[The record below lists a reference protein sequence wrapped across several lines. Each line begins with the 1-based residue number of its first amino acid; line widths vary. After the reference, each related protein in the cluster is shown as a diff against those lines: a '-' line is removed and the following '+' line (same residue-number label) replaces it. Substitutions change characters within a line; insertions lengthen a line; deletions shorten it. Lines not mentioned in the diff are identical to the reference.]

1 MKIPDKVRV
10 GEKLSARWLNQLID
24 CLKELARA
32 ANMAGNGTSTSS
44 IEYSGSD
51 MRDTKYRG
59 TGGTDLQE
67 FRVVPFQLRLKPKH
81 LCGVSADGN
90 WPKIAQMKA
99 GAILDYMGKTH
110 PVPKGATIYD
120 YTEGWVD
127 LGTFSEALTKIYCTI
142 KQNYKG
148 EILSAEIKKTE
159 EKFVPWGKTES
170 NLKGD
175 GVLSVFI
182 GSYQLRKI
190 EEVNRAHIY
199 QAHCGT
205 LDLQTIQVEKLFDA
219 DEEAKEEAESG
230 SNVESDNYYTAPE
243 SEEYES
249 KPAGLFRKRDE
260 HLFIFKKLICGE
272 GLRLTDG
279 KNLRIK
285 LRRANSVWPDG
296 SGTQESLEEGE
307 PVITLGGVED
317 IVFDK
322 EISAPELDS
331 GIIRI
336 PLADTL
342 EEITGA
348 ICGLEVS
355 YAPAM
360 LEDDGTVTFLGEDGS
375 RLPQG
380 AAAQAEGGSGSGS
393 GDGPYINEIVE
404 GVIYITIPIF
414 VDAPSASASLSMSV
428 SESEIASVSESDSA
442 SLSASQS
449 ESETESFS
457 DSASDSASESLSAS
471 ASASDSASGSASDSA
486 SESSSASVSA
496 SLEDSASDSVG
507 GSGSTGGGSTGDST
521 QPGSAWEPDDES
533 ESDSASGSTS
543 GSGSASAAD
552 SASGSIVDSG
562 SEQSSSESS
571 TPPGSSPSEG
581 GSTAGSSPEES
592 TPPGSSSAG
601 GSSSS
606 GSGGGSGES
615 SDTPGSGCDC
625 ADKLKALEERIASL
639 EARVAALEAEKESN
653 SGSSVDSNPG
663 SSSSGGCN
671 CQCGDLLAQIQ
682 AAVAAEAQAI
692 ANSISYSVSVNG
704 TAIATTEYGTLVAD
718 TTGSISGSGATVHS
732 NIHY

>member
-1 MKIPDKVRV
+1 MKLPDKVRV
-10 GEKLSARWLNQLID
+10 GETLSARWLNQVVD
-24 CLKELARA
+24 CLKELAKA
-32 ANMAGNGTSTSS
+32 SNVGSGSSTSS

-51 MRDTKYRG
+51 YRDTKYRG

-67 FRVVPFQLRLKPKH
+67 FRVVPFQLRLKPKQ
-81 LCGVSADGN
+81 LCEVSADGN
-90 WPKIAQMKA
+90 WPKIAQIKA
-99 GAILDYMGKTH
+99 GAIIDYMGKTYS
-110 PVPKGATIYD
+110 VPEGATIYD

-127 LGTFSEALTKIYCTI
+127 LGEFSEALTKIYCII

-148 EILSAEIKKTE
+148 EILSANFKKAE
-159 EKFVPWGKTES
+159 EKFVPWGKTDTNQE
-170 NLKGD
+170 GE
-175 GVLSVFI
+175 GTLSVFI
-182 GSYQLRKI
+182 GSYQLKR
-190 EEVNRAHIY
+190 EEDVNRARIY
-199 QAHCGT
+199 QAHTGT

-219 DEEAKEEAESG
+219 DEEAKEESTGSGSGAGSAAES
-230 SNVESDNYYTAPE
+230 ENYYTAPE

-414 VDAPSASASLSMSV
+414 VDAPSASASLSMSA
-428 SESEIASVSESDSA
+428 SESESASVSESDSA

-507 GSGSTGGGSTGDST
+507 GSGSTGGGSTGGST

-533 ESDSASGSTS
+533 ESDSASGSAS

-592 TPPGSSSAG
+592 TPPGGSVPGESLPG
-601 GSSSS
+601 GSTPGGSVPGGSIPGS
-606 GSGGGSGES
+606 EGSGCC
-615 SDTPGSGCDC
+615 GCDC
-625 ADKLKALEERIASL
+625 ATKLAEMAAQITALEQRIAEL
-639 EARVAALEAEKESN
+639 EKKE
-653 SGSSVDSNPG
+653 
-663 SSSSGGCN
+663 CN

-682 AAVAAEAQAI
+682 AAIAAEAQAI

>member
-159 EKFVPWGKTES
+159 DKFVPWGKTES

-219 DEEAKEEAESG
+219 DEEAKEEGESG

-260 HLFIFKKLICGE
+260 HLFVFKKLICGE
-272 GLRLTDG
+272 GLELADG
-279 KNLRIK
+279 KNLKIT
-285 LRRANSVWPDG
+285 LRRANSEWSNG
-296 SGTQESLEEGE
+296 SGDASSQSSDA
-307 PVITLGGVED
+307 PVITIGGVED
-317 IVFDK
+317 IVFDS
-322 EISAPELDS
+322 EILEPEIDM

-336 PLADTL
+336 PFADT
-342 EEITGA
+342 IKDVTGV
-348 ICGLEVS
+348 ISGLVVR
-355 YAPAM
+355 YAPAI
-360 LEDDGTVTFLGEDGS
+360 LNDDGSVTFLGEDGS
-375 RLPQG
+375 RLPDTPAPVDAG
-380 AAAQAEGGSGSGS
+380 SDSASGSGAAS
-393 GDGPYINEIVE
+393 YHNQIVK

-414 VDAPSASASLSMSV
+414 QEGSG
-428 SESEIASVSESDSA
+428 
-442 SLSASQS
+442 SQ
-449 ESETESFS
+449 
-457 DSASDSASESLSAS
+457 SLSAS
-471 ASASDSASGSASDSA
+471 ASASDSSSGSGSYEDTESASDSA
-486 SESSSASVSA
+486 TGSI
-496 SLEDSASDSVG
+496 SDTV
-507 GSGSTGGGSTGDST
+507 TG
-521 QPGSAWEPDDES
+521 
-533 ESDSASGSTS
+533 SASGSGSGS
-543 GSGSASAAD
+543 GSGSASASD
-552 SASGSIVDSG
+552 SGSASGSSSASDSG
-562 SEQSSSESS
+562 SASASASISGSESVAGSTVDSSPDGSTTEDS
-571 TPPGSSPSEG
+571 TPGGSTPGESIPGGSTPGGSVPGGSSP
-581 GSTAGSSPEES
+581 GSV
-592 TPPGSSSAG
+592 G
-601 GSSSS
+601 GSSSV
-606 GSGGGSGES
+606 
-615 SDTPGSGCDC
+615 GCDC
-625 ADKLKALEERIASL
+625 AAKLEEMAAKIAALEERIAEL
-639 EARVAALEAEKESN
+639 EKKE
-653 SGSSVDSNPG
+653 
-663 SSSSGGCN
+663 CT
-671 CQCGDLLAQIQ
+671 CKCGDLLAQIQ

-692 ANSISYSVSVNG
+692 AASINYEVSVNG
-704 TAIATTEYGTLVAD
+704 AVVTTTEYGTLVAD
-718 TTGSISGSGATVHS
+718 TTGSVTANGASASS
-732 NIHY
+732 NIHYE

>member
-81 LCGVSADGN
+81 LCGVSADGH

-159 EKFVPWGKTES
+159 DKFVPWGKTES

-414 VDAPSASASLSMSV
+414 VDAPSASASLSMSA
-428 SESEIASVSESDSA
+428 SESESASASEPFTASVSESA
-442 SLSASQS
+442 SY
-449 ESETESFS
+449 
-457 DSASDSASESLSAS
+457 DASDSRYDTLSGSASMSESTSESASGSMSESAS
-471 ASASDSASGSASDSA
+471 ASASASASSSESGSSSTSDSASGSAS
-486 SESSSASVSA
+486 
-496 SLEDSASDSVG
+496 ASDVG
-507 GSGSTGGGSTGDST
+507 
-521 QPGSAWEPDDES
+521 
-533 ESDSASGSTS
+533 
-543 GSGSASAAD
+543 
-552 SASGSIVDSG
+552 SASGSIMG
-562 SEQSSSESS
+562 SSSTDISASTEASSSSE
-571 TPPGSSPSEG
+571 G
-581 GSTAGSSPEES
+581 S

-615 SDTPGSGCDC
+615 CDTPGSGCDC

-682 AAVAAEAQAI
+682 EAVAAEAQAI

-718 TTGSISGSGATVHS
+718 TSGSISGSGATVHS

>member
-127 LGTFSEALTKIYCTI
+127 LGAFSEGLTKIYCTI

-148 EILSAEIKKTE
+148 EILSAEIKKSE
-159 EKFVPWGKTES
+159 DKFVPWGKTES

-205 LDLQTIQVEKLFDA
+205 LDLQTIQIEKLFDA
-219 DEEAKEEAESG
+219 DEEAKEDAGSG
-230 SNVESDNYYTAPE
+230 SNVGSDNYYTAPE

-296 SGTQESLEEGE
+296 SSTQESLKEGE

-317 IVFDK
+317 IVFASD
-322 EISAPELDS
+322 ITMPELAS

-342 EEITGA
+342 KEATGA
-348 ICGLEVS
+348 ISGLEVS

-414 VDAPSASASLSMSV
+414 VDAPSSSASLSMSV
-428 SESEIASVSESDSA
+428 SESESASVSESDSA

-533 ESDSASGSTS
+533 KSDSASGSAS

-552 SASGSIVDSG
+552 SASGSIVDSA
-562 SEQSSSESS
+562 SEQSSSEGS
-571 TPPGSSPSEG
+571 TPPGSSSSEG

-592 TPPGSSSAG
+592 TPPGDSVP
-601 GSSSS
+601 
-606 GSGGGSGES
+606 GES
-615 SDTPGSGCDC
+615 SPGGSTPGSSVPGGSIPGLEGSGCCGCDC
-625 ADKLKALEERIASL
+625 ATKLAEMAAQITALEQRIAEL
-639 EARVAALEAEKESN
+639 EKKE
-653 SGSSVDSNPG
+653 
-663 SSSSGGCN
+663 CN
-671 CQCGDLLAQIQ
+671 CKCGDLLGQIQ
-682 AAVAAEAQAI
+682 ASVAAEAQAI
-692 ANSISYSVSVNG
+692 VNSISYSVSVNG
-704 TAIATTEYGTLVAD
+704 TAIATTEYGTLVSD

>member
-1 MKIPDKVRV
+1 MKLPEKVRV
-10 GEKLSARWLNQLID
+10 GETLSARWLNQVVD
-24 CLKELARA
+24 CLKELAKA
-32 ANMAGNGTSTSS
+32 SNVGSGSSTSS

-51 MRDTKYRG
+51 YRDTKYRG

-148 EILSAEIKKTE
+148 EILSAEIKKSE
-159 EKFVPWGKTES
+159 DKFVPWGKTES

-219 DEEAKEEAESG
+219 DEEAKEDAGSG
-230 SNVESDNYYTAPE
+230 SNVGSDNYYTAPE

-414 VDAPSASASLSMSV
+414 VDAPSASASLSMSA
-428 SESEIASVSESDSA
+428 SESESASVNESDSA

-507 GSGSTGGGSTGDST
+507 GSGSTGGGSTGGST

-533 ESDSASGSTS
+533 ESDSASGSAS

-562 SEQSSSESS
+562 SEQSSSEGS

-592 TPPGSSSAG
+592 TPPGDSVPGESSPGGSTPGGSVPGGSIPG
-601 GSSSS
+601 GSS
-606 GSGGGSGES
+606 
-615 SDTPGSGCDC
+615 PGSEGSSCCGCDC
-625 ADKLKALEERIASL
+625 ATKLAEMAAQITALEQRIAEL
-639 EARVAALEAEKESN
+639 EKEE
-653 SGSSVDSNPG
+653 
-663 SSSSGGCN
+663 CN
-671 CQCGDLLAQIQ
+671 CKCGDLLGQIQ

-692 ANSISYSVSVNG
+692 ASSISYSVSVNG

-718 TTGSISGSGATVHS
+718 TSGSISGSGATVHS

>member
-1 MKIPDKVRV
+1 MKLPEKVRV
-10 GEKLSARWLNQLID
+10 GETLSARWLNQVVD
-24 CLKELARA
+24 CLKELAKA
-32 ANMAGNGTSTSS
+32 SNVGSGSSTSS

-51 MRDTKYRG
+51 YRDTKYRG

-127 LGTFSEALTKIYCTI
+127 LGTFSEGLTKIYCTI

-148 EILSAEIKKTE
+148 EILSAEIKKSE
-159 EKFVPWGKTES
+159 DKFVPWGKTES

-414 VDAPSASASLSMSV
+414 VDAPSASASLSMSA
-428 SESEIASVSESDSA
+428 SESESASVSESDSA

-507 GSGSTGGGSTGDST
+507 GSGSTGGGSTGGST

-533 ESDSASGSTS
+533 ESDSASGSAS

-562 SEQSSSESS
+562 SEQSSSEGS
-571 TPPGSSPSEG
+571 TPPGSSSSEG

-592 TPPGSSSAG
+592 TPPG
-601 GSSSS
+601 GSVP
-606 GSGGGSGES
+606 GES
-615 SDTPGSGCDC
+615 SPGGSTPGGSVPGGSIPGSEGSSCCGCDC
-625 ADKLKALEERIASL
+625 ATKLAEMAAQITALEQRIAEL
-639 EARVAALEAEKESN
+639 EKKE
-653 SGSSVDSNPG
+653 
-663 SSSSGGCN
+663 CN

-682 AAVAAEAQAI
+682 AAISAEAQAI

-718 TTGSISGSGATVHS
+718 TTGSISGCGATVHS

>member
-24 CLKELARA
+24 CLKELAKA
-32 ANMAGNGTSTSS
+32 ANMSGNGTSTSS

-59 TGGTDLQE
+59 TGGADLQE

-81 LCGVSADGN
+81 LCDVSADGS

-99 GAILDYMGKTH
+99 GAILDYMGKTR
-110 PVPKGATIYD
+110 PVPEGATLYD
-120 YTEGWVD
+120 YTDGWVD
-127 LGTFSEALTKIYCTI
+127 IGGFSEQLQKVFCII

-148 EILSAEIKKTE
+148 EIISAEIKNE
-159 EKFVPWGKTES
+159 EQDFVPWGKTEE
-170 NLKGD
+170 NAKGE

-190 EEVNRAHIY
+190 QEVNRAHIY

-205 LDLQTIQVEKLFDA
+205 LDLQTVQVEKCFDA
-219 DEEAKEEAESG
+219 DEEAKEDAESG

-380 AAAQAEGGSGSGS
+380 AAAQAEGSSGSGS

-414 VDAPSASASLSMSV
+414 VDAPSASASLSMSA
-428 SESEIASVSESDSA
+428 SESESASASEPFTASVSESASYDASDSRYDT
-442 SLSASQS
+442 L
-449 ESETESFS
+449 S
-457 DSASDSASESLSAS
+457 DSASASTSGSMSESASESAS
-471 ASASDSASGSASDSA
+471 ASASASESGSSSTSDSASGSASASDVGSA
-486 SESSSASVSA
+486 SGSV
-496 SLEDSASDSVG
+496 V
-507 GSGSTGGGSTGDST
+507 GSGSTIESGDI
-521 QPGSAWEPDDES
+521 PGSED
-533 ESDSASGSTS
+533 TS
-543 GSGSASAAD
+543 MAG
-552 SASGSIVDSG
+552 SASGSIMG
-562 SEQSSSESS
+562 SSSTDISASTEASSSSE
-571 TPPGSSPSEG
+571 G
-581 GSTAGSSPEES
+581 S

-639 EARVAALEAEKESN
+639 EARVAALEAEKGSN

-682 AAVAAEAQAI
+682 AAIAAEAQAI

-718 TTGSISGSGATVHS
+718 TSGSISGSGATVHS

>member
-24 CLKELARA
+24 CLKELAKA
-32 ANMAGNGTSTSS
+32 ANMSGNGTSTSS

-59 TGGTDLQE
+59 TGGADLQE

-81 LCGVSADGN
+81 LCDVSADGS

-99 GAILDYMGKTH
+99 GAILDYMGKTR
-110 PVPKGATIYD
+110 PVPEGATLYD
-120 YTEGWVD
+120 YTDGWVD
-127 LGTFSEALTKIYCTI
+127 IGGFSEQLQKVFCII

-148 EILSAEIKKTE
+148 EIISAEIKNE
-159 EKFVPWGKTES
+159 EQDFVPWGKTEE
-170 NLKGD
+170 NAKGE

-190 EEVNRAHIY
+190 QEVNRAHIY

-205 LDLQTIQVEKLFDA
+205 LDLQTVQVEKCFDA
-219 DEEAKEEAESG
+219 DEEAKEDAESG

-380 AAAQAEGGSGSGS
+380 AAAQAEGSSGSGS

-428 SESEIASVSESDSA
+428 SESESASVSESDSA

-507 GSGSTGGGSTGDST
+507 GSGSTGGGSTGGST
-521 QPGSAWEPDDES
+521 QPGSAWKPDDES
-533 ESDSASGSTS
+533 ESDSASGSAS
-543 GSGSASAAD
+543 GSGTASAAD

-562 SEQSSSESS
+562 SEQSSSEGS
-571 TPPGSSPSEG
+571 TPPGSSSSEG

-592 TPPGSSSAG
+592 TPPGDSVP
-601 GSSSS
+601 
-606 GSGGGSGES
+606 GES
-615 SDTPGSGCDC
+615 SPGGSTPGGSVPGGSIPGSEGSGCCGCDC
-625 ADKLKALEERIASL
+625 ATKLAEMAAQITALEQRIAEL
-639 EARVAALEAEKESN
+639 EKKE
-653 SGSSVDSNPG
+653 
-663 SSSSGGCN
+663 CN
-671 CQCGDLLAQIQ
+671 CKCGDLLGQIQ

-718 TTGSISGSGATVHS
+718 TSGSISGSGATVHS

>member
-1 MKIPDKVRV
+1 MKLPEKVRV
-10 GEKLSARWLNQLID
+10 GETLSARWLNQVVD
-24 CLKELARA
+24 CLKELAKA
-32 ANMAGNGTSTSS
+32 SNVGSGSSTSS

-51 MRDTKYRG
+51 YRDTKYRG

-190 EEVNRAHIY
+190 QEVNRAHIY

-205 LDLQTIQVEKLFDA
+205 LDLQTVQVEKLFDEK
-219 DEEAKEEAESG
+219 EEAKEDAGSG
-230 SNVESDNYYTAPE
+230 SNVGSDNYYTAPE

-322 EISAPELDS
+322 EISMPELDS

-414 VDAPSASASLSMSV
+414 VDAPSASASLSMSA
-428 SESEIASVSESDSA
+428 SESESSSVSESYSTSLSA
-442 SLSASQS
+442 SLSG
-449 ESETESFS
+449 SETESSS

-486 SESSSASVSA
+486 SESTSASVSA

-507 GSGSTGGGSTGDST
+507 GSGSTDTDGSTGGST
-521 QPGSAWEPDDES
+521 QPGSVWEPDDES
-533 ESDSASGSTS
+533 ESDSASGSES
-543 GSGSASAAD
+543 ASDSASASHAD
-552 SASGSIVDSG
+552 SASGSIADSG
-562 SEQSSSESS
+562 SEQSSSEGS
-571 TPPGSSPSEG
+571 TPPGSSSPEG
-581 GSTAGSSPEES
+581 GSTEGSSPEES
-592 TPPGSSSAG
+592 TPPGDSVPGESSPGGSTPGGSVPG
-601 GSSSS
+601 GSSPGSE
-606 GSGGGSGES
+606 GSGGC
-615 SDTPGSGCDC
+615 GCDC
-625 ADKLKALEERIASL
+625 AAKLAEMAAQIEALEQRIAEL
-639 EARVAALEAEKESN
+639 EKKE
-653 SGSSVDSNPG
+653 
-663 SSSSGGCN
+663 CT
-671 CQCGDLLAQIQ
+671 CKCGDLLGQIQ
-682 AAVAAEAQAI
+682 AAVAAEAQTI
-692 ANSISYSVSVNG
+692 ANSISYEVSVNG

-718 TTGSISGSGATVHS
+718 TTGSISGSGASVHS

>member
-127 LGTFSEALTKIYCTI
+127 LGTFSEGLTKIYCTI

-148 EILSAEIKKTE
+148 EIISAEIKKTE
-159 EKFVPWGKTES
+159 EKFVPWGKTSE
-170 NLKGD
+170 NQKGD

-182 GSYQLRKI
+182 GSYQLQNI

-219 DEEAKEEAESG
+219 DDEAKEEAENG

-249 KPAGLFRKRDE
+249 KPAGLFRKRDV

-322 EISAPELDS
+322 EISTPELDS

-342 EEITGA
+342 KEATGA
-348 ICGLEVS
+348 ISGLEVS

-414 VDAPSASASLSMSV
+414 VDGSMSQSMSL
-428 SESEIASVSESDSA
+428 SESESA
-442 SLSASQS
+442 S
-449 ESETESFS
+449 ESETESLSASATESESGSESISASASVSASGS
-457 DSASDSASESLSAS
+457 DSASESESLSAS

-486 SESSSASVSA
+486 SGSA
-496 SLEDSASDSVG
+496 SASDVGSASGSVV
-507 GSGSTGGGSTGDST
+507 GSGSTIESGDI
-521 QPGSAWEPDDES
+521 PGSEV
-533 ESDSASGSTS
+533 TS
-543 GSGSASAAD
+543 MAG
-552 SASGSIVDSG
+552 SASGSIAG
-562 SEQSSSESS
+562 SSSTDISASTEASSSSE
-571 TPPGSSPSEG
+571 G
-581 GSTAGSSPEES
+581 S

-606 GSGGGSGES
+606 GSSGDSGES
-615 SDTPGSGCDC
+615 SDTPGSACDC

-639 EARVAALEAEKESN
+639 EARVATLEAEKESN

>member
-159 EKFVPWGKTES
+159 DKFVPWGKTES

-249 KPAGLFRKRDE
+249 KPAGLFRKQDE

-285 LRRANSVWPDG
+285 IRRANSVWPDG

-414 VDAPSASASLSMSV
+414 VDAPSATASLSMSV
-428 SESEIASVSESDSA
+428 SESESASVSESDSA

-507 GSGSTGGGSTGDST
+507 GSGSTGGGSTGGST

-533 ESDSASGSTS
+533 ESDSASGSAS

-562 SEQSSSESS
+562 SEQSSSEDS
-571 TPPGSSPSEG
+571 TPPGSSSSEG

-592 TPPGSSSAG
+592 TPPGDSVPGESSPGGSTPGGSVPGGSIPG
-601 GSSSS
+601 GSS
-606 GSGGGSGES
+606 
-615 SDTPGSGCDC
+615 PGSEGSSCCGCDC
-625 ADKLKALEERIASL
+625 ATKLAEMAAQITALEQRIAEL
-639 EARVAALEAEKESN
+639 EKKE
-653 SGSSVDSNPG
+653 
-663 SSSSGGCN
+663 CN
-671 CQCGDLLAQIQ
+671 CKCGDLLGQIQ

>member
-10 GEKLSARWLNQLID
+10 GEKLSARWLNQLVD
-24 CLKELARA
+24 CLKELAKA
-32 ANMAGNGTSTSS
+32 ANMAGNGSSTSS

-67 FRVVPFQLRLKPKH
+67 FRVAPFQLRLKPKH

-99 GAILDYMGKTH
+99 GVILDYMGKTH
-110 PVPKGATIYD
+110 PVPKGATIFD

-127 LGTFSEALTKIYCTI
+127 LGAFSEDLTKIYCTI

-148 EILSAEIKKTE
+148 EILSVEIKKSE
-159 EKFVPWGKTES
+159 DKFVPWGKTES
-170 NLKGD
+170 NQKGD
-175 GVLSVFI
+175 GTLSVFI

-205 LDLQTIQVEKLFDA
+205 LDLQTIQIEKLFDEK
-219 DEEAKEEAESG
+219 EEAKEDADSG
-230 SNVESDNYYTAPE
+230 SNVESENYYTAPE

-285 LRRANSVWPDG
+285 LRRANTVWPDG

-322 EISAPELDS
+322 EISTPELDS

-348 ICGLEVS
+348 ISGLEVS
-355 YAPAM
+355 YVPAM

-380 AAAQAEGGSGSGS
+380 AAVQAEGGSGSGS
-393 GDGPYINEIVE
+393 GEGPYINEIVE

-414 VDAPSASASLSMSV
+414 VDAPSASLSMSL
-428 SESEIASVSESDSA
+428 STSASESDSA

-486 SESSSASVSA
+486 SESTSASVSA

-507 GSGSTGGGSTGDST
+507 GSGSTGGGSTGGST
-521 QPGSAWEPDDES
+521 QPGSTWEPNDES
-533 ESDSASGSTS
+533 ESDSASGSAS
-543 GSGSASAAD
+543 DSSSVSAAD

-562 SEQSSSESS
+562 SEQSSSE
-571 TPPGSSPSEG
+571 G
-581 GSTAGSSPEES
+581 S
-592 TPPGSSSAG
+592 TPPGSSSSDGGSTEGSSPEASTPPGESVPGESSPGGSTPGDSVPGGSIPGGSIPG
-601 GSSSS
+601 GSSPGSE
-606 GSGGGSGES
+606 GSGGCGCDGATKPAEMVAQIEAPEQRIAELVQNIPCTHTNADAHYSPSQYRFDKATTQRCAVGSGMS
-615 SDTPGSGCDC
+615 P
-625 ADKLKALEERIASL
+625 
-639 EARVAALEAEKESN
+639 
-653 SGSSVDSNPG
+653 
-663 SSSSGGCN
+663 
-671 CQCGDLLAQIQ
+671 
-682 AAVAAEAQAI
+682 
-692 ANSISYSVSVNG
+692 G
-704 TAIATTEYGTLVAD
+704 TARQHDSYFSLRRL
-718 TTGSISGSGATVHS
+718 
-732 NIHY
+732 NL

>member
-1 MKIPDKVRV
+1 MKLPEKVRV
-10 GEKLSARWLNQLID
+10 GETLSARWLNQVVD
-24 CLKELARA
+24 CLKELAKA
-32 ANMAGNGTSTSS
+32 SNVGSGSSTSS

-51 MRDTKYRG
+51 YRDTKYRG

-127 LGTFSEALTKIYCTI
+127 LGAFSEALTKIYCTI

-148 EILSAEIKKTE
+148 EILSAEIKKAE
-159 EKFVPWGKTES
+159 DKFVPWGKTES

-190 EEVNRAHIY
+190 EDVNRAHIY

-205 LDLQTIQVEKLFDA
+205 LDLQTIQVEKLFDT
-219 DEEAKEEAESG
+219 DEEAKEDAGSG

-375 RLPQG
+375 RLPLG

-507 GSGSTGGGSTGDST
+507 ESGSTGGGSTGGST
-521 QPGSAWEPDDES
+521 QPGSAWESDDES
-533 ESDSASGSTS
+533 ESDSASGSAS

-592 TPPGSSSAG
+592 KPPSGSVPGESLPGGSTPGGSVPGGSIPGS
-601 GSSSS
+601 
-606 GSGGGSGES
+606 E
-615 SDTPGSGCDC
+615 GSGCCSCDC
-625 ADKLKALEERIASL
+625 ATKLAEMAAQITALEQRIAEL
-639 EARVAALEAEKESN
+639 EKKE
-653 SGSSVDSNPG
+653 
-663 SSSSGGCN
+663 CN

-682 AAVAAEAQAI
+682 AAIAAEAQAI